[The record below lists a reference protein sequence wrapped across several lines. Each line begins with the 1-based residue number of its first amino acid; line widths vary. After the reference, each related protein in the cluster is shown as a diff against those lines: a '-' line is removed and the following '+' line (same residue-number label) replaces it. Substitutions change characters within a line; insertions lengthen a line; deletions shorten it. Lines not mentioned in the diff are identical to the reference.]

1 MVRIRELQNR
11 FGFYWP
17 LCAAIGLPVLLILFE
32 ASPLGLDFAFVML
45 GIPILLLV
53 WAILGFWAGVVFI
66 RQFGRVKWRQT
77 LASATLPVSIL
88 FTILFF
94 LSFIHFCNDAGDL
107 LHFAF
112 CRSTYLSEIQVKS
125 PDGQPRLVVVNRGGM
140 IWASRGYVYDEG
152 DEVTLDPSLQSPAW
166 KTRSQ
171 LTELSCGYFAQPIPG
186 HFQVTRH
193 WYLASFNC

>member
-1 MVRIRELQNR
+1 
-11 FGFYWP
+11 
-17 LCAAIGLPVLLILFE
+17 LLILSE

-45 GIPILLLV
+45 GIPILLLA
-53 WAILGFWAGVVFI
+53 WAILGIWAGVVSI
-66 RQFGRVKWRQT
+66 RQLDRGKWR
-77 LASATLPVSIL
+77 LALVSSTLPVSIL
-88 FTILFF
+88 LTILFF

-112 CRSTYLSEIQVKS
+112 YRTNYLSEIQATPS
-125 PDGQPRLVVVNRGGM
+125 GGQPRLVVINRGGM

-152 DEVTLDPSLQSPAW
+152 DEVMLDPSLQSQAW
-166 KTRSQ
+166 KAISQ
-171 LTELSCGYFAQPIPG
+171 STELSCGYSAQAIPG